1 MDTETLVKKIIKLNA
16 EIEALTE
23 ARDNLKRELCG
34 AFQPGDKITVGD
46 TSVSFMVRRTVNP
59 AAVEK
64 MAAFKR
70 LPKAVREAC
79 YDKPKLNPRKL
90 ASLGLIDLEPAT
102 NVSEIYAT
110 FR

>member
-1 MDTETLVKKIIKLNA
+1 MNTEALVTRIIKLNTEIA
-16 EIEALTE
+16 ELTE
-23 ARDNLKRELCG
+23 ARDNLKRELCT

-64 MAAFKR
+64 MAAFKK

-79 YDKPKLNPRKL
+79 YDKPKLNTRKL

-102 NVSEIYAT
+102 NVSEVYAT

>member
-1 MDTETLVKKIIKLNA
+1 MNTEALVAKIIKLNTEIA
-16 EIEALTE
+16 ELTE
-23 ARDNLKRELCG
+23 VRDGLKRELCA

-64 MAAFKR
+64 LPAFKK
-70 LPKAVREAC
+70 LPKAVRESV
-79 YDKPKLNPRKL
+79 YDKPKLNTRKL
-90 ASLGLIDLEPAT
+90 AALGLIDLSSAT
-102 NVSEIYAT
+102 TVSDTYAT